1 MNTINPY
8 QNPPIYIGDLKI
20 DEPITAVTNL
30 LFAGFCLFA
39 FINTKEQK
47 HFIGP
52 NLYRW
57 FFVAI
62 GLSAVIAAFIGHGFL
77 YYFGFKAKI
86 YGWEANVI
94 GVAFAQTAAIYHT
107 KSSIKTSLFKPL
119 LILNYIQIGFA
130 VILTYTIFS
139 FVVVE
144 ISSAISLLLI
154 VGVLEGIHYKNT
166 KSELSKYMLIGIGV
180 TILAVL
186 IHVFKL
192 AISVWFNHLDLSHIV
207 MCGSI
212 YCFYR
217 GVKLNKN
224 NKPINYDYSSS
235 AQKP

>member
-30 LFAGFCLFA
+30 MFAGLCLFA
-39 FINTKEQK
+39 FLNTREQR

-57 FFVAI
+57 FFLAI

-107 KSSIKTSLFKPL
+107 KSSIKESIFKPL
-119 LILNYIQIGFA
+119 LIINYIQIGCA
-130 VILTYTIFS
+130 LVLTYTIFS
-139 FVVVE
+139 FIVVE
-144 ISSAISLLLI
+144 IHAAISLLLI
-154 VGVLEGIHYKNT
+154 VCVLEGIHYKKT
-166 KSELSKYMLIGIGV
+166 KSILSKYMLIGVGV

-186 IHVFKL
+186 VHLFKL
-192 AISVWFNHLDLSHIV
+192 AISVWFNHLDLSHII

-212 YCFYR
+212 VCFYR
-217 GVKLNKN
+217 GVKLNTN
-224 NKPINYDYSSS
+224 SKPINHDHTPS
-235 AQKP
+235 A